1 MGTRDRAPAARL
13 ALPPERPAEN
23 DPHSP
28 VARER
33 ESAVSPRTVF
43 SPYARIFA
51 AVPGS
56 PAFSMAGWLAR
67 LPMPILGLGA
77 VLLVEDETGSYGL
90 AGAVAGTLAL
100 VGSLASPQWAR
111 AMDRRGQG
119 VVLRV
124 AFSGYLVFGVAFV
137 AAVVLG
143 APQWTWFV
151 LAGLTGA
158 CGPNIGSIV
167 RARWADAL
175 DADARQTAFAFE
187 SVVDEVVF
195 VVGPPLVTFL
205 ATLINPP
212 VGFLTGVVIGFTGA
226 MWLAG
231 LKDTEPPAQPVDPGG
246 PRRHSALLNVPV
258 LVVGAAYLAIGAV
271 FGAMDVVV
279 VAYAEAEGA
288 PPVAGVAL
296 SVYAGGSLVA
306 GLAYGVIR
314 LPGTLAARFVGCAVF
329 FAVAAQVLFVVDSL
343 VSLVAVVFL
352 AGLAIAPVL
361 VSGMSLVE
369 SRVPRSSLTEAL
381 TWVVTGLT
389 LGVTAGS
396 ALSGAAVDAWGAE
409 TAFAVPAASAAL
421 AGVLALAGARLLRSA
436 PAPDTAPIATSGES
450 LPGRLPGREPAG
462 ES

>member
-1 MGTRDRAPAARL
+1 
-13 ALPPERPAEN
+13 
-23 DPHSP
+23 
-28 VARER
+28 
-33 ESAVSPRTVF
+33 VSPRTVF
-43 SPYARIFA
+43 SPYAQIFA
-51 AVPGS
+51 DVPGS
-56 PAFSMAGWLAR
+56 PAFSLAGWLAR

-77 VLLVEDETGSYGL
+77 VLLVEGETGSYGL

-100 VGSLASPQWAR
+100 VGSLVSPQWAR

-124 AFSGYLVFGVAFV
+124 AFTGYLVFGVAFV

-143 APQWTWFV
+143 APQWSWFV

-175 DADARQTAFAFE
+175 DAERRQTAFAFE

-212 VGFLTGVVIGFTGA
+212 VGFLTGVVIGFVGA
-226 MWLAG
+226 MWLSG
-231 LKDTEPPAQPVDPGG
+231 LRDTEPPVQPAASDGS
-246 PRRHSALLNVPV
+246 RQRSALLHSTV
-258 LVVGAAYLAIGAV
+258 LAVGVGYLAVGGV

-288 PPVAGVAL
+288 PALAGVAL
-296 SVYAGGSLVA
+296 AVYAGGSLLA
-306 GLAYGVIR
+306 GLIYGVIR
-314 LPGTLAARFVGCAVF
+314 LPGSLAARFVGCAVF
-329 FAVAAQVLFVVDSL
+329 FAVAAQLLFAVDSL
-343 VSLVAVVFL
+343 VSLVAVVFV

-369 SRVPRSSLTEAL
+369 SRVSRASLTEAL

-396 ALSGAAVDAWGAE
+396 ALAGAAVDAWGAE
-409 TAFAVPAASAAL
+409 TAFVVPALSAAL
-421 AGVLALAGARLLRSA
+421 AGVLAALSSPLLRR
-436 PAPDTAPIATSGES
+436 PAPPVAVVP
-450 LPGRLPGREPAG
+450 EPVERSVEG
-462 ES
+462 

>member
-1 MGTRDRAPAARL
+1 
-13 ALPPERPAEN
+13 
-23 DPHSP
+23 
-28 VARER
+28 
-33 ESAVSPRTVF
+33 
-43 SPYARIFA
+43 
-51 AVPGS
+51 
-56 PAFSMAGWLAR
+56 
-67 LPMPILGLGA
+67 MPIIGLGA
-77 VLLVEDETGSYGL
+77 VLLVEGETGSYAL

-100 VGSLASPQWAR
+100 VGSLISPQWAR

-124 AFSGYLVFGVAFV
+124 AFTGYLVFGVAFV
-137 AAVVLG
+137 AAVVQG

-195 VVGPPLVTFL
+195 VVGPPLVTLL

-212 VGFLTGVVIGFTGA
+212 VGFLTGLVIGFAGA
-226 MWLAG
+226 MWLSG
-231 LKDTEPPAQPVDPGG
+231 LRATEPPVHPLEAGG
-246 PRRHSALLNVPV
+246 PRRASVV
-258 LVVGAAYLAIGAV
+258 LHPTVLTVAVVYLAVGAV

-279 VAYAEAEGA
+279 VAFAEAEGSQA
-288 PPVAGVAL
+288 FAGVAL
-296 SVYAGGSLVA
+296 AAYAGGSLVA
-306 GLAYGVIR
+306 GLVYGVVR
-314 LPGTLAARFVGCAVF
+314 LPGALAARFVLVGVG
-329 FAVAAQVLFVVDSL
+329 FV
-343 VSLVAVVFL
+343 

-369 SRVPRSSLTEAL
+369 SRMPRSALTEAL

-396 ALSGAAVDAWGAE
+396 AVAGAAVDAWGAE
-409 TAFAVPAASAAL
+409 AAFAVPAASAAL
-421 AGVLALAGARLLRSA
+421 AGILALASAPLLRVTPA
-436 PAPDTAPIATSGES
+436 PAAV
-450 LPGRLPGREPAG
+450 PAEG
-462 ES
+462 ALDR

>member
-1 MGTRDRAPAARL
+1 M
-13 ALPPERPAEN
+13 
-23 DPHSP
+23 
-28 VARER
+28 
-33 ESAVSPRTVF
+33 SPRTVF

-56 PAFSMAGWLAR
+56 YAFSFAGWLAR

-77 VLLVEDETGSYGL
+77 VLLVEGETGSYGL

-100 VGSLASPQWAR
+100 VGSLAGPQWAR

-119 VVLRV
+119 LVLRI
-124 AFSGYLVFGVAFV
+124 AFTGYLVFGVAFV
-137 AAVVLG
+137 VAVVLG

-175 DADARQTAFAFE
+175 DPDSRQTAFAFE

-226 MWLAG
+226 MWLSG
-231 LKDTEPPAQPVDPGG
+231 LKDTEPPAQPVEPGG
-246 PRRHSALLNVPV
+246 LRRPSPLRNVTVLL
-258 LVVGAAYLAIGAV
+258 VGAAYLAIGAV

-279 VAYAEAEGA
+279 VAYAKAEGA
-288 PPVAGVAL
+288 PAVAGIAL

-306 GLAYGVIR
+306 GLAYGVVR
-314 LPGTLAARFVGCAVF
+314 LPGSLAARFVGCAVF
-329 FAVAAQVLFVVDSL
+329 FAVAAQVLFAVDSL

-369 SRVPRSSLTEAL
+369 SRVPRTSLTEAL

-389 LGVTAGS
+389 LGVSAGS

-421 AGVLALAGARLLRSA
+421 AGVVALAGSSLLRGA
-436 PAPDTAPIATSGES
+436 PAPDTVPVVTAGDPVSPP
-450 LPGRLPGREPAG
+450 LPGVLSPGE
-462 ES
+462 